1 MKIVLQGVT
10 KPKAV
15 RRYKGEGMP
24 AFEST
29 KRGDLFVTFE
39 VAFPETLTESQKA
52 AIIQVFPK

>member
-1 MKIVLQGVT
+1 MAFQSLHHLLQAVT

-29 KRGDLFVTFE
+29 KRGDLFVT
-39 VAFPETLTESQKA
+39 TLTDSQKA
-52 AIIQVFPK
+52 AISQVFKK